1 MRKNV
6 KAQFAFPGTLTG
18 AACLMMLCALSEPTA
33 PIRKGRVDAANRTP
47 SATRS
52 LSALN
57 LEGPR
62 WRNDGVSPASNT
74 TGNLAQS
81 RVIYIEKKFR
91 RNLKTQT
98 PFVRCAAPVDLPLNS
113 GNTIDLFMYQT
124 LAGNTAQTAEGTI
137 GSGISVSVLS
147 TLATIGEFGD
157 FGNVS
162 TLALATAVDRTLEN
176 MGVEFS
182 YRAAL
187 SINETTRNVADGLSA
202 IDPSVLIK
210 LPAASTTAFTVNS
223 INQIRAAIASLGGRS
238 VPPPEGEEVFCGV
251 IHPFTWGDAYI
262 GGTGTGTG
270 AIEILKHTVEGQAK
284 IEALPAVNQ
293 EEAVELPGTGVRF
306 YLSNIVTQT
315 ANFQGVTGLTGL
327 STYIFGW
334 DGVLRIT
341 LKARGDTNMGEG
353 DWQGVKATV
362 KEWPDSSPSDPSGMI
377 GGAVSYR
384 YHYVASPPPDVT
396 MRARIIQAASGIS

>member
-1 MRKNV
+1 MKGNP
-6 KAQFAFPGTLTG
+6 KANFAFGQTYTG
-18 AACLMMLCALSEPTA
+18 AVCLMMLSALS
-33 PIRKGRVDAANRTP
+33 RTP
-47 SATRS
+47 EPLRQV
-52 LSALN
+52 
-57 LEGPR
+57 GPR

-74 TGNLAQS
+74 TGNLPQS

-98 PFVRCAAPVDLPLNS
+98 PFVRCAAPVELPLNS

-124 LAGNTAQTAEGTI
+124 LGADVSQTAEGTI

-147 TLATIGEFGD
+147 TLATIGEFAD

-176 MGVEFS
+176 IGVEFA
-182 YRAAL
+182 YRAGL
-187 SINETTRNVADGLSA
+187 SLSELTRNIADGENS

-210 LPAASTTAFTVNS
+210 LPASSTTTYTVNS
-223 INQIRAAIASLGGRS
+223 INQIRAAISSLGGRS

-251 IHPFTWGDAYI
+251 MHPFTWGDCYI

-293 EEAVELPGTGVRF
+293 EEAVELPGTGARF

-315 ANFQGVTGLTGL
+315 TNFQGVTGLTAL
-327 STYIFGW
+327 NAYTFGW
-334 DGVLRIT
+334 DGVLRIS
-341 LKARGDTNMGEG
+341 LKARGDTAYGDG
-353 DWQGVKATV
+353 DWQGIKATV

-384 YHYVASPPPDVT
+384 FHYVASPPPDVI
-396 MRARIIQAASGIS
+396 MRTRIIQAASGIS